1 VNTEINNYKRDVAEL
16 TQSCGVESLEEV
28 SDNTKNLALAITQ
41 MPKLTE
47 RKRIIDMH
55 MNIAF
60 ALMNS
65 IKERQ
70 IDSLFSMEEAVLTKQ
85 SKSALLE
92 AIRDSEKVA
101 VDKLRLF
108 IIYLLSVPDVS
119 KDEVSEFEAALVEA
133 GCDVSSIKYIK
144 RSVVVVNR

>member
-1 VNTEINNYKRDVAEL
+1 
-16 TQSCGVESLEEV
+16 VESLEEV

-70 IDSLFSMEEAVLTKQ
+70 IDALFSMEEAVFTKQ
-85 SKSALLE
+85 SKTALLE
-92 AIRDSEKVA
+92 AIRDPEKIA

-119 KDEVSEFEAALVEA
+119 KDEVGEFEAALSEA
-133 GCDVSSIKYIK
+133 GCDIISIKYIK
-144 RSVVVVNR
+144 RYDEAVSNCKVC

>member
-1 VNTEINNYKRDVAEL
+1 VNTEINTYKKDVAEL

-85 SKSALLE
+85 SKPALLE
-92 AIRDSEKVA
+92 AIRDPEKIA
-101 VDKLRLF
+101 IDKLRLF

-119 KDEVSEFEAALVEA
+119 KEEVAEFEAALSEA
-133 GCDVSSIKYIK
+133 GCDTGSIKYIK
-144 RSVVVVNR
+144 RYAFSF